1 LITGIPV
8 SYIPPE
14 VRLGI
19 MLLEK
24 PARQRGFKKERLH
37 RVLLNHAD
45 GDLTRYAL
53 AQAADVSTSWCYDYL
68 DQLESERL
76 IEDTTVQNLETL
88 YERWLESRIEPNSVR
103 VSLQQPLQKIRTAN
117 LEYAL
122 TTDEAEQLHQGFL
135 FASTTA
141 IYVREAD
148 IEAWLHLVAETGL
161 VGGGNTE
168 LRATDEHVFYNAMT
182 VDDATTVSIPQLI
195 VDLLDEGG
203 PAVEA
208 ANRLMY
214 RYHGRSD
221 E

>member
-1 LITGIPV
+1 
-8 SYIPPE
+8 
-14 VRLGI
+14 

-37 RVLLNHAD
+37 RVLLNHPD
-45 GDLTRYAL
+45 GEQTRYEIAK
-53 AQAADVSTSWCYDYL
+53 AADVSTSWAYDYL
-68 DQLESERL
+68 DQLETEGL
-76 IEDTTVQNLETL
+76 IEDTTVRDPEML

-103 VSLQQPLQKIRTAN
+103 VSLQQPLQKIRESN

-148 IEAWLHLVAETGL
+148 IEAWFDLVAETGL

-168 LRATDEHVFYNAMT
+168 LRATDEHVFYNAQT

-208 ANRLMY
+208 ANRLMN
-214 RYHGRSD
+214 RYHGMSD

>member
-1 LITGIPV
+1 MYMITGIPV

-14 VRLGI
+14 DRLGI

-68 DQLESERL
+68 DQ
-76 IEDTTVQNLETL
+76 